1 MKIYLNGE
9 LISLDIFLKTNLS
22 TVAGINLLSRMDN
35 FPSVVSTN
43 DLFRLTIASAIFLA
57 TFSAL
62 IIFSSLRGV
71 SFCCDPSLVNALKP
85 M

>member
-1 MKIYLNGE
+1 
-9 LISLDIFLKTNLS
+9 
-22 TVAGINLLSRMDN
+22 MDN

-71 SFCCDPSLVNALKP
+71 SFCCDPSLVNALKRMLDAVNP
-85 M
+85 GKLLKHEGPVSSFQYELL